1 MGRHILKAV
10 GIAALLVAN
19 ALPALADP
27 HPPATRV
34 ARQEPSSTCVLN
46 SLLGRVG
53 PSSGGR
59 KVGLVIDV
67 SGSMATNDPQ
77 NLRLTAAKSLNDALI
92 SQSEASSS
100 QAADLVDVV
109 AFSDVA
115 DVLYPLGDPAGAN
128 SIIDGIVLGY
138 NTAIGGGIQAA
149 IEDLTA
155 PGNDPTANRTGIIVF
170 TDGQD
175 YPTSGKALTLSE
187 TQRAASLGIRVS
199 FGFLTPTPQNQD
211 VEILRAIL
219 QSGGIY
225 ATIDQASTQQ
235 AFVALVLANGLT
247 NLDVAGVNA
256 TGTLLPGISTA
267 KFLQTGTNSFTYAA
281 QAGETFNVTVEALDP
296 IALMVTLRDV
306 SANTDIVSNTTD
318 ASGIAVVG
326 YTAPSAMDVEVVVVA
341 TNASTG
347 IFSVGLNS
355 SIPLN
360 ETCNVTVTSPPT
372 AQPSVYTGGA
382 VSAWQGTTNLF
393 AALTSI
399 LGLAVMAAML

>member
-1 MGRHILKAV
+1 
-10 GIAALLVAN
+10 
-19 ALPALADP
+19 
-27 HPPATRV
+27 
-34 ARQEPSSTCVLN
+34 
-46 SLLGRVG
+46 VG

-59 KVGLVIDV
+59 KVGLVIDA

-77 NLRLTAAKSLNDALI
+77 NLRLAAAKSLNDALVG
-92 SQSEASSS
+92 QAEASSS
-100 QAADLVDVV
+100 QAADLVSVV
-109 AFSDVA
+109 AFSDIA
-115 DVLYPLGDPAGAN
+115 DILYPLGDPAGAN
-128 SIIDGIVLGY
+128 SIIDSIVLGY

-149 IEDLTA
+149 IQDLTA

-170 TDGQD
+170 TDGLD
-175 YPTSGKALTLSE
+175 YPESGKALTLSE

-247 NLDVAGVNA
+247 NLDVAGANA

-296 IALMVTLRDV
+296 IALTVTLRDV
-306 SANTDIVSNTTD
+306 SADTDIASNTTD
-318 ASGIAVVG
+318 ATTGIAVVG

-360 ETCNVTVTSPPT
+360 ETCNATATVPPAT
-372 AQPSVYTGGA
+372 QPSVYTGGA
-382 VSAWQGTTNLF
+382 VSAWQGSTNLF
-393 AALTSI
+393 AALTSM
-399 LGLAVMAAML
+399 LGLAVMAAVL